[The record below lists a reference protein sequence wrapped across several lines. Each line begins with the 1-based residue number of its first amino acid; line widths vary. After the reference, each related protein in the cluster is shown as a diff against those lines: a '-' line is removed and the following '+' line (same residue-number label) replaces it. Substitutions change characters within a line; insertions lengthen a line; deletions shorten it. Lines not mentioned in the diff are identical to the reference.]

1 MPTGLGGFVFLGARM
16 ESYVMTV
23 VCRSHPSA
31 LARIVSVLHARRAD
45 ITALHYAGGPD
56 TAEVVVHL
64 GGGDAGLLATQ
75 VERCVDVV
83 SVQVARPVG
92 MAVAS

>member
-1 MPTGLGGFVFLGARM
+1 M

-45 ITALHYAGGPD
+45 ITALRYSGGPD
-56 TAEVVVHL
+56 KAEVVVHV
-64 GGGDAGLLATQ
+64 GSGDGGLLAAH
-75 VERCVDVV
+75 VRRCVDVV
-83 SVQVARPVG
+83 SVQVARSVG

>member
-1 MPTGLGGFVFLGARM
+1 M

-31 LARIVSVLHARRAD
+31 LARIVAVLHARRAD
-45 ITALHYAGGPD
+45 ITALRYIGGPD

-64 GGGDAGLLATQ
+64 GSGDDSRLAAQ
-75 VERCVDVV
+75 LGRAVDVL

>member
-1 MPTGLGGFVFLGARM
+1 M

-45 ITALHYAGGPD
+45 ITALRYVGGPD
-56 TAEVVVHL
+56 TGEVIVEV
-64 GGGDAGLLATQ
+64 GSGDRSLLAAQ
-75 VERCVDVV
+75 VRRCVDVV
-83 SVQVARPVG
+83 SVQVGRPVG

>member
-1 MPTGLGGFVFLGARM
+1 MPSGLGGFVFLGARM

-31 LARIVSVLHARRAD
+31 LARIVSVLHARGAD
-45 ITALHYAGGPD
+45 ITALRYSGGPD
-56 TAEVVVHL
+56 AAEVVVHV
-64 GGGDAGLLATQ
+64 GSGDRGLLAAQ
-75 VERCVDVV
+75 VRRCVDVV
-83 SVQVARPVG
+83 SVQVRPVG

>member
-1 MPTGLGGFVFLGARM
+1 M

-45 ITALHYAGGPD
+45 ITALRYTEGPD
-56 TAEVVVHL
+56 ASELVIDL
-64 GGGDAGLLATQ
+64 GSGSGALLAAQ
-75 VERCVDVV
+75 LRRVVDVL
-83 SVQVARPVG
+83 SVTVARPVV
-92 MAVAS
+92 AVAS